1 MRPKITPY
9 YRLTQ
14 LTVGATPSCM
24 RVESLRRLQQ
34 ELEPA
39 RKGYYAYR
47 NNTLSFVPF
56 SDAKA
61 SHAENQAQK
70 QRFLYIDRDGTLI
83 DEPPD
88 GMIDSLDKLKIKD
101 GILPTLQEAQANGYK
116 LVIISNQPG
125 LGTGEFPTETF
136 LPAQTKLMETL
147 EEQGIHV
154 TDAVFCPHFESE
166 PCPCR
171 KPSPFM
177 LEKYL
182 DQCDPT
188 TSYVVGDRGSD
199 KKLAQNLGLTPEHGL
214 VVGENGRYTWNEI
227 PGVILS
233 S

>member
-1 MRPKITPY
+1 
-9 YRLTQ
+9 
-14 LTVGATPSCM
+14 M
-24 RVESLRRLQQ
+24 RVESPRRLQQ

-39 RKGYYAYR
+39 RKGYYVYR
-47 NNTLSFVPF
+47 SNTLSFVPF

-61 SHAENQAQK
+61 SQAEKQAQK
-70 QRFLYIDRDGTLI
+70 QRFLFIDRDGTLI

-88 GMIDSLDKLKIKD
+88 GMIDSLNKLKIKD
-101 GILPTLQEAQANGYK
+101 DVLAALQEAQANGYK

-125 LGTGEFPTETF
+125 LGTGEFPTESF

-147 EEQGIHV
+147 EEQGICV

-182 DQCDPT
+182 DQCDPA
-188 TSYVVGDRGSD
+188 TSYVVGDRGGD
-199 KKLAQNLGLTPEHGL
+199 KKLAQNLRLAPEHGL
-214 VVGENGRYTWNEI
+214 VVGENERYTWKEI